1 MRGLTLVSA
10 IVLSSTLCFTDG
22 PDLPS
27 VEQLIESLGSNDFAE
42 RQRALDALST
52 QRSSSAKYATALRE
66 QLQGQDQERRQ
77 QAAMALAAFG
87 LCEPA
92 IIDELLAGMGRR
104 SIGTYLSQPERAR
117 SPMAALVKLGSKAVP
132 ALIKAMDDEQYAG
145 RDLAVEALGQIGPP
159 AKEALATIQKHLATD
174 NVPAFCHLVEVKW
187 RIDGDSAF
195 AIERMVPLLDHK
207 SGRQYNAAVRTLVS
221 MGADAKDA
229 IPALLSA
236 LTRYKDH
243 NVLWAVGELAPHAK
257 ELVLPALR
265 EALKEPALADD
276 VAITLQKLG
285 EPAEQLIPLQ
295 LKRLQACQPKD
306 GSEPMRIVYTIVIH
320 GPAAKDYVQDL
331 IALLKHENSEV
342 RCAAAWGIPRIF
354 ADDQTVLVALT
365 EALKDPETADEAA
378 KSLRMLQEARQ

>member
-1 MRGLTLVSA
+1 MRGLALLSA
-10 IVLSSTLCFTDG
+10 IILSSSLCFTDG

-27 VEQLIESLGSNDFAE
+27 IEKQIESLGSNDFAE
-42 RQRALDALST
+42 RERALDALST
-52 QRSSSAKYATALRE
+52 QRSSSEKYATALRE
-66 QLQGQDQERRQ
+66 QLQGQDQELRQ

-87 LCEPA
+87 ICEQA
-92 IIDELLAGMGRR
+92 VIDELLAGMGRR
-104 SIGTYLSQPERAR
+104 SIATYLSQPERAR
-117 SPMAALVKLGSKAVP
+117 VSMAALVKLESKAVP

-145 RDLAVEALGQIGPP
+145 RDLAIEALGKIGPA
-159 AKEALATIQKHLATD
+159 AKEALSTINKHLVTD
-174 NVPAFCHLVEVKW
+174 DIPAFCRLVEVKW
-187 RIDGDSAF
+187 LIDGDSAF
-195 AIERMVPLLDHK
+195 AIERMVPLLDQK
-207 SGRQYNAAVRTLVS
+207 SGRQYHAAVRTLVR

-236 LTRYKDH
+236 LKRYKDH
-243 NVLWAVGELAPHAK
+243 NVLWAVGELAPHDK

-265 EALKEPALADD
+265 AALKEPALADD
-276 VAITLQKLG
+276 AAITLQNLG

-295 LKRLQACQPKD
+295 LKRLQACKPKD

-331 IALLKHENSEV
+331 IALLKHENPEV
-342 RCAAAWGIPRIF
+342 RRAAAWGIPRMF

-378 KSLRMLQEARQ
+378 KSLRMLEEARK